1 MTHRKHSHAFGTI
14 TLTVTACLLLWGF
27 QLPAWAGDATQVEP
41 LALRKIM
48 QELGRN
54 MQAITGAISQ
64 EEWVQVVQLAPK
76 VAAHPEPPLTEKMR
90 ILAYLGADATKFRN
104 FDAQTHEAALAMKL
118 AAASISA
125 NLRQAQELL
134 AAQAGSTQ
142 YPQVDVALGSQRQ
155 QMSPSSQ
162 GLSGDA
168 RQFSLYNASVG
179 VHYNLDLAG
188 GNRRAL
194 ETYLAELI

>member
-1 MTHRKHSHAFGTI
+1 
-14 TLTVTACLLLWGF
+14 
-27 QLPAWAGDATQVEP
+27 
-41 LALRKIM
+41 M

-118 AAASISA
+118 AAASSDGKA
-125 NLRQAQELL
+125 VTQSFAHVQESCLGCHQAFRKPFVEHFY
-134 AAQAGSTQ
+134 G
-142 YPQVDVALGSQRQ
+142 
-155 QMSPSSQ
+155 
-162 GLSGDA
+162 A
-168 RQFSLYNASVG
+168 R
-179 VHYNLDLAG
+179 
-188 GNRRAL
+188 
-194 ETYLAELI
+194 

>member
-64 EEWVQVVQLAPK
+64 EEWVQIVQLAPK

-194 ETYLAELI
+194 EAYLAELI

>member
-64 EEWVQVVQLAPK
+64 EEWVQVVQARPK
-76 VAAHPEPPLTEKMR
+76 SCCTPQVTAYEKMR
-90 ILAYLGADATKFRN
+90 ILAYLGADA
-104 FDAQTHEAALAMKL
+104 DQVQKL
-118 AAASISA
+118 
-125 NLRQAQELL
+125 
-134 AAQAGSTQ
+134 
-142 YPQVDVALGSQRQ
+142 
-155 QMSPSSQ
+155 
-162 GLSGDA
+162 
-168 RQFSLYNASVG
+168 
-179 VHYNLDLAG
+179 
-188 GNRRAL
+188 
-194 ETYLAELI
+194 